1 MLAGVDP
8 LKDDGLFFFDRLLKN
23 GVNAKTLEM
32 RLMPHGFLSYY
43 IPVKGHPHSE
53 LCINKAIEIL
63 GKMVRGEE
71 F

>member
-8 LKDDGLFFFDRLLKN
+8 LKDDGLFFLDRLLSN
-23 GVNAKTLEM
+23 GVNAKAVEM

-43 IPVKGHPHSE
+43 IPVKGLTHSE

-63 GKMVRGEE
+63 GKMVRGE
-71 F
+71 